1 MRIRLT
7 ITLLTGIVALGPV
20 FNGSGS
26 EAFISEIVA
35 ANNKTLKDEF
45 GETSDWVE
53 LYNPGNI
60 PANLLGWGLSD
71 ELETPLKW
79 TFPDVSIPPGK
90 FLIVHASGNNIAEP
104 GKPLHTSFR
113 LARAGEFLGLAKPDG
128 TFTDKYEPGFPAL
141 ADNQSYGVPMMGK
154 VEQLIP
160 AHATFQYLVPSKTHE
175 TQDWTDPSF
184 KETASWKSGRSG
196 FGFQRKGT
204 TLLGLIKTK
213 VSTSKRVIWT
223 RKKFTVKNRDS
234 LGYLIL
240 RIKFDDGFIAYLNG
254 EKIASANAANNP
266 KYNSYAT
273 NNNSDGSF
281 LDFDLTDHIGLLKS
295 GGNNVLAVQA
305 FDYRKDRN
313 EFFLMPTLIG
323 GRSAAVDPSSREF
336 LTFPTPGRLNAGQ
349 SQPLPGKPI
358 FSRETSSFSSSLSP
372 TATYPTQPQKPTRQ
386 P

>member
-1 MRIRLT
+1 MDALNFEMRIRLT

-154 VEQLIP
+154 MEQFIP
-160 AHATFQYLVPSKTHE
+160 THATFQYLVPSQTHA

-204 TLLGLIKTK
+204 TLLGLIKTCLLY
-213 VSTSKRVIWT
+213 TSPSP
-223 RKKFTVKNRDS
+223 RD
-234 LGYLIL
+234 
-240 RIKFDDGFIAYLNG
+240 
-254 EKIASANAANNP
+254 
-266 KYNSYAT
+266 
-273 NNNSDGSF
+273 
-281 LDFDLTDHIGLLKS
+281 
-295 GGNNVLAVQA
+295 
-305 FDYRKDRN
+305 
-313 EFFLMPTLIG
+313 
-323 GRSAAVDPSSREF
+323 
-336 LTFPTPGRLNAGQ
+336 
-349 SQPLPGKPI
+349 
-358 FSRETSSFSSSLSP
+358 
-372 TATYPTQPQKPTRQ
+372 
-386 P
+386 